1 MFVPSR
7 GDHRDMQERGWHRIE
22 DDLSDDS
29 LQRWAAEGLREL
41 EDYLAKYA
49 AFLSFLATRE
59 AA

>member
-1 MFVPSR
+1 
-7 GDHRDMQERGWHRIE
+7 MQERGWHRIE